1 MAGAGDLPPRLPDAS
16 KGRNDAVKVGVIA
29 RRLLGQPFG
38 IGRYLQYLLKYW
50 DEMALPSEEF
60 ILYVPEIPRDKE
72 LSLSNRFQYA
82 VVRPALTGIVW
93 ENLALPRAAR
103 GIDVLFCPS
112 YTAPLVGFSGRL
124 VVATHS
130 VNEAQPG
137 AHPWW
142 YKVTYTPW
150 YRWSAQKADRVIVP
164 SESTLWDVQIHY
176 GVRREKIDIVIEGA
190 DEIFQPARDPA
201 AIRRTREQFFGADR
215 PYLLFVGKMSQRRNI
230 PNLMAAFAEVKRRH
244 NLPHGLVL
252 FGPNVLRLPLEEMA
266 RDLGISDSV
275 VQTDGKV
282 DDHREVVAV
291 YNAADVYV
299 YPSSYDGFSLT
310 VVEAMACGVPVIM
323 ADRAALRE
331 IASGGS
337 ALLISEP
344 TVDDLSRAIEQV
356 LFDRDLRQQLSRRGI
371 ERARSL
377 TLRETAR
384 GTLEVL
390 RKVGRDRSGASA

>member
-1 MAGAGDLPPRLPDAS
+1 
-16 KGRNDAVKVGVIA
+16 
-29 RRLLGQPFG
+29 
-38 IGRYLQYLLKYW
+38 
-50 DEMALPSEEF
+50 
-60 ILYVPEIPRDKE
+60 
-72 LSLSNRFQYA
+72 
-82 VVRPALTGIVW
+82 
-93 ENLALPRAAR
+93 
-103 GIDVLFCPS
+103 
-112 YTAPLVGFSGRL
+112 
-124 VVATHS
+124 
-130 VNEAQPG
+130 
-137 AHPWW
+137 
-142 YKVTYTPW
+142 
-150 YRWSAQKADRVIVP
+150 
-164 SESTLWDVQIHY
+164 
-176 GVRREKIDIVIEGA
+176 
-190 DEIFQPARDPA
+190 
-201 AIRRTREQFFGADR
+201 
-215 PYLLFVGKMSQRRNI
+215 
-230 PNLMAAFAEVKRRH
+230 
-244 NLPHGLVL
+244 
-252 FGPNVLRLPLEEMA
+252 MA

-344 TVDDLSRAIEQV
+344 TVDELSRAIEQV